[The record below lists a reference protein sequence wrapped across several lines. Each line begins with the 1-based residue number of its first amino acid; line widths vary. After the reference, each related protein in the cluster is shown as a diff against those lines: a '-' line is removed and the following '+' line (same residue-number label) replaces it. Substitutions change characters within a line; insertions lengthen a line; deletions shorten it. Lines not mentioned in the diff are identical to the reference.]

1 MCECK
6 QKVSSVVSV
15 LTSDIYLCEFNM
27 LHSFHEQSSWLLW
40 GFFVPTSA
48 FFLLTRQPTD
58 MYSTTAYPPPLIM
71 QRTLEYERVPT
82 IYATPR
88 HATPLIMQRTTDY
101 AGIFRAYMRTQHNVG
116 KVKKIISPQ
125 HMCKEYIEYIMLRGC
140 QIFSLYRGDLQTF
153 CRLLT

>member
-1 MCECK
+1 MCECE
-6 QKVSSVVSV
+6 QKESSVVSV

-48 FFLLTRQPTD
+48 FFFVD
-58 MYSTTAYPPPLIM
+58 
-71 QRTLEYERVPT
+71 TL
-82 IYATPR
+82 APR
-88 HATPLIMQRTTDY
+88 YVFNHSLPTPLIMQRTTDY

-116 KVKKIISPQ
+116 KVKKKISPQ